1 MVTSF
6 KRRLPARQSE
16 KRRVG
21 LVQQQVLPPEPDDC
35 RSNMSSRVLWMGGCP
50 AETGSKT
57 EAAPSV
63 FLDPSAFAYVVGV
76 DIGSET
82 CCFTVLTPQKQVVI
96 KPSDLANAASG
107 FEHLQERLTGL
118 GEHPARIVVGM

>member
-1 MVTSF
+1 M
-6 KRRLPARQSE
+6 
-16 KRRVG
+16 
-21 LVQQQVLPPEPDDC
+21 
-35 RSNMSSRVLWMGGCP
+35 
-50 AETGSKT
+50 TG
-57 EAAPSV
+57 AAPSV

-107 FEHLQERLTGL
+107 FNRLQEQLAGL
-118 GEHPARIVVGM
+118 GEHPARIVVGMEATSRDGENLFHFLRALRLSPVFVAPPTNP

>member
-1 MVTSF
+1 M
-6 KRRLPARQSE
+6 
-16 KRRVG
+16 
-21 LVQQQVLPPEPDDC
+21 
-35 RSNMSSRVLWMGGCP
+35 
-50 AETGSKT
+50 TG
-57 EAAPSV
+57 AAPSV

-107 FEHLQERLTGL
+107 FEQLQERLTGL
-118 GEHPARIVVGM
+118 GENPARIVVGMEATSRYGENLFHFLRALRLSPVFVASSTNA